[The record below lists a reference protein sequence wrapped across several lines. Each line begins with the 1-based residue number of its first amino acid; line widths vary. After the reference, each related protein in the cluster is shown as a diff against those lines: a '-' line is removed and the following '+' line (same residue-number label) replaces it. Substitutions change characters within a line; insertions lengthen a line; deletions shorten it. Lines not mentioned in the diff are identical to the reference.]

1 MVTFSCELRYDGVG
15 FKAYLL
21 DAQDFNDLEKV
32 AAKLELKGE
41 LPVRRLMRSKSL
53 QTLFGHNGFKSPRV
67 LVSKVGY
74 SNPMVTLIPED
85 ITVKV
90 LESAKSKSIIIF
102 GTDRS
107 RVGTFAARV
116 RSLKVPERYKGKGIL
131 YADEV
136 INLKEGKRK

>member
-53 QTLFGHNGFKSPRV
+53 QSLFV
-67 LVSKVGY
+67 C
-74 SNPMVTLIPED
+74 
-85 ITVKV
+85 
-90 LESAKSKSIIIF
+90 
-102 GTDRS
+102 DRCKHS
-107 RVGTFAARV
+107 
-116 RSLKVPERYKGKGIL
+116 ERTQ
-131 YADEV
+131 
-136 INLKEGKRK
+136 

>member
-1 MVTFSCELRYDGVG
+1 
-15 FKAYLL
+15 
-21 DAQDFNDLEKV
+21 
-32 AAKLELKGE
+32 
-41 LPVRRLMRSKSL
+41 
-53 QTLFGHNGFKSPRV
+53 
-67 LVSKVGY
+67 
-74 SNPMVTLIPED
+74 MVTLIPED